1 MSLHKELTD
10 FTIGSLTLRTPVTVQ
25 PGMPL
30 SAAVRP
36 VPECQLNFSF
46 PETPW
51 TMRVHTTLSRRSWPV
66 CFGITP
72 RPAKMEFAKRS
83 AMPRYP
89 SEALSKSVVY
99 HETAGL
105 ASTPARSG
113 GSLVPTRGSFARI
126 NAVKPSLPA
135 RPRSDRILRLTWRQ
149 AGIRLLHSTRVSDPV
164 VPHEWIQRVLPHSS
178 NQYTFAD
185 ESCGLLPVAGC
196 HDVWL
201 GAVGFNAEMPGRSEI
216 FD

>member
-51 TMRVHTTLSRRSWPV
+51 TMRVHTTLPRRSWPV

-72 RPAKMEFAKRS
+72 RPAKMEFAKRFAIRAIRVKLCQRAS
-83 AMPRYP
+83 CITIRGPASMPAGRAEAWCRY
-89 SEALSKSVVY
+89 EACSP
-99 HETAGL
+99 E
-105 ASTPARSG
+105 STP
-113 GSLVPTRGSFARI
+113 
-126 NAVKPSLPA
+126 
-135 RPRSDRILRLTWRQ
+135 
-149 AGIRLLHSTRVSDPV
+149 
-164 VPHEWIQRVLPHSS
+164 
-178 NQYTFAD
+178 
-185 ESCGLLPVAGC
+185 
-196 HDVWL
+196 
-201 GAVGFNAEMPGRSEI
+201 
-216 FD
+216 

>member
-46 PETPW
+46 PESPR
-51 TMRVHTTLSRRSWPV
+51 TMRVHTTLPRRSWPV

-113 GSLVPTRGSFARI
+113 GSLVPIRGSFARI
-126 NAVKPSLPA
+126 NAVELSLPA
-135 RPRSDRILRLTWRQ
+135 APAESSNSEAYVASGWDSTVTLHSIFRPRRSSPMDSACPASLFESVHLCR
-149 AGIRLLHSTRVSDPV
+149 RVVRAPS
-164 VPHEWIQRVLPHSS
+164 R
-178 NQYTFAD
+178 
-185 ESCGLLPVAGC
+185 G
-196 HDVWL
+196 WL
-201 GAVGFNAEMPGRSEI
+201 S
-216 FD
+216 